1 MALHHLPI
9 LGLCL
14 ISTLS
19 FAAAPKPDAI
29 AEYESANQAME
40 QMQRGYA
47 QLQDL
52 PAETEADRAK
62 GRALVNE
69 LSAISTRMYA
79 HLDNAVAAGH
89 AVAMYQ
95 KAKMLAVKTIGKGN
109 KAVCDLYGQAAEL
122 GLMAGALE
130 YAKCLNFYPP
140 TAEYDR
146 RLEILK
152 VTVEG
157 QDPYVAEYPLL
168 TSFPYCF
175 PKHKAALQPGE
186 DAIAWVVDNARP
198 QALSAEDFRAEGYY
212 TLAMTGMDE
221 QPREIKAGFLRSAFA
236 HGCREDSARIAKNLG
251 VTVPPGK

>member
-1 MALHHLPI
+1 MAPRHLPI

-14 ISTLS
+14 MSALS
-19 FAAAPKPDAI
+19 FAAAPRPDAI
-29 AEYESANQAME
+29 AEYESANQAMDE
-40 QMQRGYA
+40 LQRGYA

-62 GRALVNE
+62 GRARVDE
-69 LSAISTRMYA
+69 LSAMSARMYE
-79 HLDNAVAAGH
+79 HLDNAIAAGH

-130 YAKCLNFYPP
+130 YAKCLNFYPE
-140 TAEYDR
+140 TAEYNR

-152 VTVEG
+152 VAVEG
-157 QDPYVAEYPLL
+157 QDPYAAEYPLM

-175 PKHKAALQPGE
+175 PKNKPALKPGE
-186 DAIAWVVDNARP
+186 DAIAWVADNARP
-198 QALSAEDFRAEGYY
+198 LALSAEDFRAEGYY
-212 TLAMTGMDE
+212 TLAMTGPDE
-221 QPREIKAGFLRSAFA
+221 QTKEIKAGFLRSAFA
-236 HGCREDSARIAKNLG
+236 HGCREDSARIGRHLG
-251 VTVPPGK
+251 VTPPGK